1 MAVLRKEAA
10 NIPAWWGGCTS
21 CTQLTHC
28 CESAWFQSLVSN
40 VGQLVP
46 LRRYTED
53 WPKYNQEMYYAAPP
67 PGTTLE
73 EHMAEQVA
81 LPDYTCA
88 APECENHAAS
98 LCSRCHKGEILQR
111 RVCAEGF
118 SQSLQRVQYR

>member
-1 MAVLRKEAA
+1 MNVNLRAMRA
-10 NIPAWWGGCTS
+10 GG
-21 CTQLTHC
+21 
-28 CESAWFQSLVSN
+28 
-40 VGQLVP
+40 
-46 LRRYTED
+46 RYTED

-98 LCSRCHKGEILQR
+98 LCSRCHKVRYCSDACAR
-111 RVCAEGF
+111 RGF
-118 SQSLQRVQYR
+118 LSHFSECSIAS